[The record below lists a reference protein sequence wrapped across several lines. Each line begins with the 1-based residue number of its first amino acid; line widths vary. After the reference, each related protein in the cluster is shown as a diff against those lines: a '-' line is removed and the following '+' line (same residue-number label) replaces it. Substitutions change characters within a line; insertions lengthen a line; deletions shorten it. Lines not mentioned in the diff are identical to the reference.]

1 MVKNIMEKYNFF
13 KIYDELID
21 GIPEGILIKDYS
33 IGRRW
38 SYVETRDNIGLA
50 MNMSID
56 SIDYSF
62 SGTLIGKDLKK
73 VAKLSKSWNFVE
85 SSVGLAA
92 INAYY
97 NTLENIKRNKGN
109 FKDEDAFATYKD
121 EVRNKK
127 VSVIGHFPFLEKQ
140 LKNICDLYI
149 IEKRPTKGDYP
160 DSSCEYLLPISD
172 YVFITSSTIV
182 NKTFPRLIELSK
194 DSETI
199 MVGPSTPLTPKLFKY
214 NIDNLSGFIV
224 EDRENFKKSINGDT
238 VRDFFQYGKMVN
250 MKREKY

>member
-1 MVKNIMEKYNFF
+1 MVKDTMKEYNYF

-33 IGRRW
+33 IGKRW
-38 SYVETRDNIGLA
+38 SYVETKDNIGLA

-56 SIDYSF
+56 SIDYSY
-62 SGTLIGKDLKK
+62 SGTLKGRVLKE

-97 NTLENIKRNKGN
+97 NTMENLSKNKGN
-109 FKDEDAFATYKD
+109 LKDDDAFVTYKD
-121 EVRNKK
+121 KVRNKK

-140 LKNICDLYI
+140 LKDICDLYI
-149 IEKRPTKGDYP
+149 IEKRPSKGDYP
-160 DSSCEYLLPISD
+160 DSACEYLLPVSD

-182 NKTFPRLIELSK
+182 NKTFTRLIELAK
-194 DSETI
+194 NGETI
-199 MVGPSTPLTPKLFKY
+199 MVGPSTPLTPKLFEY

-224 EDRENFKKSINGDT
+224 EDKENFKKSINGRI
-238 VRDFFQYGKMVN
+238 VRDFFQFGKMVN
-250 MKREKY
+250 IKRK

>member
-1 MVKNIMEKYNFF
+1 MVKDTMKEYNYF

-33 IGRRW
+33 IGKRW
-38 SYVETRDNIGLA
+38 SYVETKDNIGLA

-56 SIDYSF
+56 SIDYSY
-62 SGTLIGKDLKK
+62 SGTLKGRVLKE

-97 NTLENIKRNKGN
+97 NKMENLSKNKGN
-109 FKDEDAFATYKD
+109 LKDDDAFVTYKD
-121 EVRNKK
+121 KVRNKK

-140 LKNICDLYI
+140 LKDICDLYI
-149 IEKRPTKGDYP
+149 IEKRPSKGDYP
-160 DSSCEYLLPISD
+160 DSACEYLLPVSD

-182 NKTFPRLIELSK
+182 NKTFTRLIELAK
-194 DSETI
+194 NGETI
-199 MVGPSTPLTPKLFKY
+199 MVGPSTPLTPKLFEY

-224 EDRENFKKSINGDT
+224 EDKENFKKSINGRI
-238 VRDFFQYGKMVN
+238 VRDFFQFGKMVN
-250 MKREKY
+250 IKRK